1 MGCIVALFITL
12 IFRGNHAMAY
22 FGTCVL
28 GLFLSSM
35 SPTIMSLTE
44 LFIDING
51 ELSIHNRKQNVGK
64 KILKWL
70 LHIKYVRSQYACSKF
85 FDNCCSIYIK
95 LHVYNS
101 FCGNFFF
108 LYMVNS
114 PYSVLSGRQCGAG

>member
-12 IFRGNHAMAY
+12 IFRGNHAIAY

-51 ELSIHNRKQNVGK
+51 ELSIHNRKQNVT
-64 KILKWL
+64 KILKCL

-85 FDNCCSIYIK
+85 FDNCCSIYNVIY
-95 LHVYNS
+95 VYNS
-101 FCGNFFF
+101 FCGILF